1 MLDAQVADSVA
12 RTALAAGPAL
22 TGEEMY

>member
-12 RTALAAGPAL
+12 RTVLAADPAL